1 MNLKSLVIMK
11 KLACLCLLGSC
22 VLFLA
27 AGCGGGKKVQADA
40 TEPLQES
47 FATAEPEV
55 KKAIEEVNTNLKAGN
70 YAEATRALAPV
81 VEQRVLTEP
90 QKHAVGVALQ
100 QMNQAIAADPSL
112 DTREMYELRAKMFQA
127 TRRGSRF

>member
-1 MNLKSLVIMK
+1 MRPTKALTLLALVSVAVLVGAAPGCK
-11 KLACLCLLGSC
+11 KKAVTANAS
-22 VLFLA
+22 
-27 AGCGGGKKVQADA
+27 Q
-40 TEPLQES
+40 PLQES
-47 FATAEPEV
+47 FQTAGPEV
-55 KKAIEEVNTNLKAGN
+55 KQAIEVVTTSLKAGN
-70 YAEATRALAPV
+70 YAEATKALAPV

-90 QKHAVGVALQ
+90 QKQAVGIALQ